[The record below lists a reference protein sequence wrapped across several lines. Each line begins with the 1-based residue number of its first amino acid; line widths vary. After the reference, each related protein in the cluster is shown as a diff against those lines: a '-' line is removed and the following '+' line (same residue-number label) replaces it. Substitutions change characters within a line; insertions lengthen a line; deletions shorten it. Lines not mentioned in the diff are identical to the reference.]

1 MKKSLKIIL
10 IVVLALLLVGG
21 GVLWYVMA
29 RLQSGA
35 VDTVQPPSGL
45 PVITGNQDEELVPIE
60 SPGPDDPLMNTGDG
74 EGDEDVDYEEQ
85 PIYQVDP
92 KDPDVVNI
100 LLIGTDSR
108 SGNLEATGRSDS
120 MMLVSYNRADQTV
133 KLVSLLRDSWVKVN
147 GSYWGRLNTAYNSG
161 GAGSLINTLNL
172 NFDLDVQYYVAV
184 SFTAFEELIDSI
196 GGVTV
201 DLTKKE
207 AQFINGKVGRRVLEV
222 KDGPVLLDGELALW
236 YARCRA
242 DSDGDFSRTARQR
255 YLVQLIYDSLKT
267 DANLSRLSSLVAFAL
282 DNVTTNLSLDM
293 LLQLGTN
300 ALRDGTT
307 IESYRVPFDDT
318 WHYAQKNGAAVLS
331 IDLDENTRLLHET
344 LYGG

>member
-307 IESYRVPFDDT
+307 IESYRVPFDGT

>member
-307 IESYRVPFDDT
+307 IESYRVPFDGT
-318 WHYAQKNGAAVLS
+318 WHYAKKNGAAVLS

>member
-21 GVLWYVMA
+21 GTIWYVMA

-45 PVITGNQDEELVPIE
+45 PVITGSQDEELVPIE

-85 PIYQVDP
+85 PIYQVDS

-108 SGNLEATGRSDS
+108 SGSLEATGRSDS

-267 DANLSRLSSLVAFAL
+267 DANLGRLSSLVAFAL

-293 LLQLGTN
+293 LLQLGTS

-318 WHYAQKNGAAVLS
+318 WHYAEKNGAAVLS

>member
-10 IVVLALLLVGG
+10 IVVLALALVAA

-35 VDTVQPPSGL
+35 VDTVQPPSSQ
-45 PVITGNQDEELVPIE
+45 PVITGNQDDELVPIE
-60 SPGPDDPLMNTGDG
+60 SPGPDDPLLGDG
-74 EGDEDVDYEEQ
+74 EDDEDVSYEEQ

-147 GSYWGRLNTAYNSG
+147 GRYWGRLNTAYNSG
-161 GAGSLINTLNL
+161 GPGSLINTLNL

-184 SFTAFEELIDSI
+184 SFTAFEQLIDSI

-207 AQFINGKVGRRVLEV
+207 AQFINRKMGSRVLEV
-222 KDGPVLLDGELALW
+222 EDGPALLDGEMALW

-267 DANLSRLSSLVAFAL
+267 DANLGRLSSLVTFAL

-293 LLQLGTN
+293 LLQLGTS

-307 IESYRVPFDDT
+307 IESYHMPFDDT

-344 LYGG
+344 LYGD